1 MAHVM
6 ARMKVKGKQYEISV
20 DLDEALKVKA
30 GKGDVMAALQGNNIF
45 VDLKKGNVAPS
56 KDLMDAFG
64 TTDVYQIAQ
73 KIMVSGEVQKNQEF
87 RDAERDAKVKQLV
100 DAIVRNA
107 IDQHGRPYTSERIVR
122 GLQEVH
128 YNIDIRPAD
137 QQLHDAIHALKNIL
151 PIKVE
156 VKRVKLTI
164 PARFTGQVYGL
175 FKDIKESEE
184 WLGNGD
190 LQVIANIPSGMQ
202 LDFYD
207 KLNGVTHGAV
217 RSEEM
222 PEKK

>member
-6 ARMKVKGKQYEISV
+6 ARMKVKGKTYEISV

-30 GKGDVMAALQGNNIF
+30 GKGDVMAALQGSNIY
-45 VDLKKGNVAPS
+45 VDLKKGNVAAG
-56 KDLMDAFG
+56 KDLTEAFG
-64 TTDVYQIAQ
+64 TTDVNEIAK
-73 KIMVSGEVQKNQEF
+73 KIMTSGEIQKNQEF
-87 RDAERDAKVKQLV
+87 RDAEREARVKQVV
-100 DAIVRNA
+100 DMIIRNA
-107 IDQHGRPYTSERIVR
+107 VDQHGRPYTADRITR
-122 GLQEVH
+122 ALDEVH
-128 YNIDIRPAD
+128 YNIDKRPAD
-137 QQLHDAIHALKNIL
+137 QQLHDAIHAIKQIL
-151 PIKVE
+151 PIKIE

-175 FKDIKESEE
+175 FKEIKESEE

-190 LQVIANIPSGMQ
+190 LEVIANIPSGMQ

-207 KLNGVTHGAV
+207 KLNNVTHGAV